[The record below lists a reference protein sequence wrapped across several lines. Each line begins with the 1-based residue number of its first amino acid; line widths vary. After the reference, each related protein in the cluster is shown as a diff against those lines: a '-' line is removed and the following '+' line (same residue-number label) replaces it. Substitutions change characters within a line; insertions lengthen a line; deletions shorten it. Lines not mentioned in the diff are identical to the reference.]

1 MKHTEKKQTY
11 KTNTANS
18 CDKKGKK
25 NGLNVLIQNEGKTGS
40 EENQVQKFTS
50 QQKTHKHKQGKT
62 YKMRKFHPTKQKQ
75 KSFFFLQ
82 PMYLSGDWK
91 MLVRTGGIVQQG
103 TSNMKYKKI
112 TKNAKKASC
121 CCCCKLLREPPKSS
135 QKII

>member
-1 MKHTEKKQTY
+1 MQEMKHTEKKQTY

-75 KSFFFLQ
+75 KSFFFATNVLVWGLENVGKNRGDCATR
-82 PMYLSGDWK
+82 YL
-91 MLVRTGGIVQQG
+91 
-103 TSNMKYKKI
+103 KYEIQKDYKECKK
-112 TKNAKKASC
+112 S
-121 CCCCKLLREPPKSS
+121 KLLLLL
-135 QKII
+135 